1 MCAIHDTGC
10 VTNYEVFRFFYSHR
24 IDIKLILHV
33 WAGYDSDVA
42 REKNMDYT
50 TKIYAASIREMSG
63 VKPHQQQ
70 KEILVDE
77 R

>member
-1 MCAIHDTGC
+1 MYT
-10 VTNYEVFRFFYSHR
+10 
-24 IDIKLILHV
+24 
-33 WAGYDSDVA
+33 GYDSDVA

-50 TKIYAASIREMSG
+50 TKIYAASIREMTG
-63 VKPHQQQ
+63 VKPHHQQ